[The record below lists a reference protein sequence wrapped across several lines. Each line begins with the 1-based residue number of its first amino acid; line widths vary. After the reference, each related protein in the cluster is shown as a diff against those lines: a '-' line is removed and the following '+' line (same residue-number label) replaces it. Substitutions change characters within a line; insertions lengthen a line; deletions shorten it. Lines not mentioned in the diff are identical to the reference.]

1 MNKLSSVV
9 NTDPYDKV
17 SECIQFTI
25 DDISDPFVLNNVM
38 TVGQQYTFSLWL
50 MSEIDASL
58 SIAGEVFSS
67 VNAWREHSI
76 TFIADCADLSFNF
89 DTVGTYYIYHP
100 QLETGNKATDW
111 TPAPEDQSD
120 ELATRFSIELG
131 KIEAEFESV
140 RTTVNELGESITE
153 RYYKNI
159 TEDEN
164 GITITDSDDVFSVQ
178 VDNVEGFTIRKD
190 GEIRSQLKDDNFYT
204 GNMVV
209 KTTERAQLG
218 NFAFIPRSDGS
229 ISFLKVGD

>member
-1 MNKLSSVV
+1 MNGLSSVTK
-9 NTDPYDKV
+9 TDPYNKV

-25 DDISDPFVLNNVM
+25 DDTRDPFVLNDIM
-38 TVGQQYTFSLWL
+38 TIGQEYTFSLWL
-50 MSEIDASL
+50 MSEMDASL
-58 SIAGEVFSS
+58 TVVGNTFNS
-67 VNAWREHSI
+67 VNAWQEYSI
-76 TFIADCADLSFNF
+76 TFTAEGADLLLRF
-89 DTVGTYYIYHP
+89 DTAGIYYIYHP
-100 QLETGNKATDW
+100 QLEAGNKATDW

-140 RTTVNELGESITE
+140 RTTVNELGESISE

>member
-1 MNKLSSVV
+1 MNVLSSVTK
-9 NTDPYDKV
+9 TDPYDKV

-25 DDISDPFVLNNVM
+25 DDVKDPFVLDDIM
-38 TVGQQYTFSLWL
+38 TVGQEYTFSLWL
-50 MSEIDASL
+50 MSENNASL
-58 SIAGEVFSS
+58 SVEGHTFDS
-67 VNAWREHSI
+67 VNVWQEYFI
-76 TFIADCADLSFNF
+76 TFTAEGSDLVLHF
-89 DTVGTYYIYHP
+89 DTVGIYYIYHP

-111 TPAPEDQSD
+111 TPAPEDQS
-120 ELATRFSIELG
+120 EEVATRFSIELG

-140 RTTVNELGESITE
+140 RTTVNELGERITE

-164 GITITDSDDVFSVQ
+164 GITITDSDDVFSVN

-204 GNMVV
+204 GNIVV
-209 KTTERAQLG
+209 ETNERAQFG
-218 NFAFIPRSDGS
+218 NFAFVPRSDGS